1 LKPRRGSKELKR
13 NKGEQRELKR
23 NQEGAKRVEEE
34 RTGSKELKRNE
45 REQRVEEEQ
54 R

>member
-1 LKPRRGSKELKR
+1 LKR
-13 NKGEQRELKR
+13 NEG
-23 NQEGAKRVEEE
+23 GAKRVEEE

-54 R
+54 RGVNRVEEERRGSKES